1 MVSITYWNRLI
12 PNPLETSLDSGLS
25 AQMRDPG
32 WILAR
37 QLQMGEF
44 LGADGGS
51 PAYVDVG
58 ARTTIFDVANK
69 PLEPAAMGEP
79 TTPDFSV
86 RVELGQVF
94 EDLIDQMV
102 SPSALAASAKSQL
115 RTRYP
120 LPATSDPSLSVFAG
134 TVVDGAAIQADI
146 TQGHAPSIDAATDAA
161 LKPIFSAFSTWVV
174 EVVGELGTNAP
185 AQWDASAIDYSL
197 SFPATLPDGRSVTLS
212 AEPDRSMNLD
222 WYSFDVAN
230 ASAAGTAAQLVTTS
244 LIPGNVRFRGMP
256 NSRFW
261 DFESNKTEFGN
272 VVADVP
278 DAGRLLFLDFML
290 IHGVGWFIVPL
301 DVPVGSL
308 CQVAS
313 LTLHDVFDGAT
324 AIPWADAALGPAGAR
339 STLFSLTDQTTGGI
353 AGALFTA
360 PASGA
365 AYQTSQPVEDVR
377 LFRDDAAEV
386 VWAVEETAP
395 DASGYPTPGYERGQA
410 PQPLPSLPIL
420 RYQLQ
425 TPVPPAWFPFLPVES
440 GGSLVDFVAATIAG
454 GSSEPWGRIIPNL
467 SAAGASGIPEQ
478 AVPRTGLRVQR
489 LYCRTRWNDGST
501 YLWIARR
508 RLLGSR
514 GPASGLVYDQVLP
527 GAS

>member
-1 MVSITYWNRLI
+1 
-12 PNPLETSLDSGLS
+12 
-25 AQMRDPG
+25 
-32 WILAR
+32 
-37 QLQMGEF
+37 
-44 LGADGGS
+44 
-51 PAYVDVG
+51 
-58 ARTTIFDVANK
+58 
-69 PLEPAAMGEP
+69 
-79 TTPDFSV
+79 
-86 RVELGQVF
+86 
-94 EDLIDQMV
+94 
-102 SPSALAASAKSQL
+102 
-115 RTRYP
+115 
-120 LPATSDPSLSVFAG
+120 
-134 TVVDGAAIQADI
+134 DI
-146 TQGHAPSIDAATDAA
+146 TQGHAPSIDPATDAA
-161 LKPIFSAFSTWVV
+161 LKPIFTAFSAWVV
-174 EVVGELGTNAP
+174 DVLGELGTNAP

-478 AVPRTGLRVQR
+478 AVPRTGLRVHTSG
-489 LYCRTRWNDGST
+489 LPDGG
-501 YLWIARR
+501 YWAPVARR
-508 RLLGSR
+508 AAWSMTRCYPVHR
-514 GPASGLVYDQVLP
+514 KIF
-527 GAS
+527 

>member
-1 MVSITYWNRLI
+1 
-12 PNPLETSLDSGLS
+12 
-25 AQMRDPG
+25 
-32 WILAR
+32 
-37 QLQMGEF
+37 
-44 LGADGGS
+44 
-51 PAYVDVG
+51 
-58 ARTTIFDVANK
+58 
-69 PLEPAAMGEP
+69 
-79 TTPDFSV
+79 
-86 RVELGQVF
+86 
-94 EDLIDQMV
+94 
-102 SPSALAASAKSQL
+102 
-115 RTRYP
+115 
-120 LPATSDPSLSVFAG
+120 
-134 TVVDGAAIQADI
+134 
-146 TQGHAPSIDAATDAA
+146 
-161 LKPIFSAFSTWVV
+161 
-174 EVVGELGTNAP
+174 
-185 AQWDASAIDYSL
+185 
-197 SFPATLPDGRSVTLS
+197 
-212 AEPDRSMNLD
+212 MNLD

-272 VVADVP
+272 VIADVP

-313 LTLHDVFDGAT
+313 LTLHDVFDGTT

-339 STLFSLTDQTTGGI
+339 STLFSLTDLTTGGI